1 MPLALEHGPLL
12 ASAHAGDPEALE
24 RLLRVCRPDIRR
36 YAQRHCLISD
46 VDDAVQEAL
55 LVLSRRLS
63 SVRALASFSGWLFRV
78 VQRECRRLGRAAL
91 RYDPYDE
98 ARVDAWAAARSTDAL
113 RLDLASALESLS
125 AGHREVILLRDFEE
139 LSIAEI
145 AERLGETSA
154 AVKSR
159 LHRARLMAREYL
171 LA

>member
-1 MPLALEHGPLL
+1 MALDAQQTLVL
-12 ASAHAGDPEALE
+12 QSAHAGDLGALDT
-24 RLLRVCRPDIRR
+24 LLRVCRPDVRR

-55 LVLSRRLS
+55 LILSRRLQ
-63 SVRALASFSGWLFRV
+63 SVRTLAAFSGWLFQV
-78 VQRECRRLGRAAL
+78 VKHECRRLGRQAF

-98 ARVDAWAAARSTDAL
+98 TAVEQWVARHSTDEL
-113 RLDLASALESLS
+113 RLDLASALQSLPPQYL
-125 AGHREVILLRDFEE
+125 EVILLRDFEE

-145 AERLGETSA
+145 AGQLQLTAA

-159 LHRARLMAREYL
+159 LHRARTLTREYL

>member
-63 SVRALASFSGWLFRV
+63 SVPPEWPASRA
-78 VQRECRRLGRAAL
+78 GRGAM
-91 RYDPYDE
+91 P
-98 ARVDAWAAARSTDAL
+98 RS
-113 RLDLASALESLS
+113 S
-125 AGHREVILLRDFEE
+125 
-139 LSIAEI
+139 
-145 AERLGETSA
+145 
-154 AVKSR
+154 
-159 LHRARLMAREYL
+159 
-171 LA
+171 